1 METQAL
7 TEFEKQTASLNEGNN
22 AEPLIQ
28 FLKLSEIRNYQPPEG
43 HNLVGDYHIQ
53 KEAPFVIAGAP
64 GVGKSRAANYL
75 AIAGALGVPW
85 FGLPIHRPFRT
96 MILQAENGKVRLRDE
111 FAEFSQSG
119 LEDKI
124 LISSPPP
131 YGFAFANED
140 FFKQLQEAV
149 LAFEPDVFIVDPWNK
164 LARDDK
170 AADYLAA
177 FNMLQSVLPK
187 GEKSPALGIVAH
199 TRKPKSDERA
209 NGRALL
215 NLIAG
220 SYTLG
225 SIPRAAFVI
234 QAASDDPEDDR
245 IVFTCCK
252 NNDGDLGMPSAWH
265 RRNGIFMPVDDFDW
279 EAFNGSADSRKTI
292 NEADL
297 NKLFE
302 GGQTIA
308 RKQAVE
314 RLMEMTGL
322 SQRACYNALSLE
334 GRFAGLLAEN
344 NGLLCLRNET

>member
-1 METQAL
+1 
-7 TEFEKQTASLNEGNN
+7 
-22 AEPLIQ
+22 
-28 FLKLSEIRNYQPPEG
+28 
-43 HNLVGDYHIQ
+43 
-53 KEAPFVIAGAP
+53 
-64 GVGKSRAANYL
+64 
-75 AIAGALGVPW
+75 
-85 FGLPIHRPFRT
+85 
-96 MILQAENGKVRLRDE
+96 
-111 FAEFSQSG
+111 
-119 LEDKI
+119 
-124 LISSPPP
+124 
-131 YGFAFANED
+131 
-140 FFKQLQEAV
+140 
-149 LAFEPDVFIVDPWNK
+149 
-164 LARDDK
+164 
-170 AADYLAA
+170 
-177 FNMLQSVLPK
+177 MLQSVLPK